1 MNRKDLQYL
10 ADLRIKEAKVLLD
23 NKCYEGAYYLAGYAV
38 ECALKACFAKQI
50 QKHEF
55 PDKKMVN
62 DSYTHNLEKLL
73 EVAGLKN
80 EFQGEIQKNSM
91 LFDNWLII
99 QDWSE
104 QARYLSAIS
113 EQKAQNIIA
122 AITDQQ
128 SGVLR
133 WLKKLW

>member
-1 MNRKDLQYL
+1 
-10 ADLRIKEAKVLLD
+10 
-23 NKCYEGAYYLAGYAV
+23 
-38 ECALKACFAKQI
+38 
-50 QKHEF
+50 
-55 PDKKMVN
+55 MVN

-113 EQKAQNIIA
+113 EQKAQSMIA

-133 WLKKLW
+133 WLKKLL